1 MHGLIS
7 SKHETFFLLHIIPL
21 LILHI
26 HGKYFQK
33 KFCPASSIWFLPC
46 VWPKNVIKK
55 KKISKSKSRYSS
67 QSSTRKSSEV
77 DSDTKDVTEEDNA
90 NQYQMMT
97 NNGGTTAGNSG
108 SASFRRSKSANKIAM
123 GLARSLKKVSVS
135 GSVHGRNV
143 IIVDDMIDTGITL
156 KNAVEVKYLLK

>member
-1 MHGLIS
+1 M
-7 SKHETFFLLHIIPL
+7 T
-21 LILHI
+21 
-26 HGKYFQK
+26 Q
-33 KFCPASSIWFLPC
+33 
-46 VWPKNVIKK
+46 KNVIKK

-77 DSDTKDVTEEDNA
+77 DSDTKDVTEEENA
-90 NQYQMMT
+90 NQSTLMT
-97 NNGGTTAGNSG
+97 NNGNNGA
-108 SASFRRSKSANKIAM
+108 ASFRRSKSANKIAM

-156 KNAVEVKYLLK
+156 KNAVEVKYSIFLKVVKMMGRLYLLWGGGSYVRQHYATTTRYLNIATAVTTRQPRSIR

>member
-1 MHGLIS
+1 M
-7 SKHETFFLLHIIPL
+7 T
-21 LILHI
+21 
-26 HGKYFQK
+26 Q
-33 KFCPASSIWFLPC
+33 
-46 VWPKNVIKK
+46 KNVIKK

-77 DSDTKDVTEEDNA
+77 DSDTKDVTEEENA
-90 NQYQMMT
+90 NQSTLMT
-97 NNGGTTAGNSG
+97 NNGNNGA
-108 SASFRRSKSANKIAM
+108 ASFRRSKSANKIAM

-156 KNAVEVKYLLK
+156 KNAVEVKYILIKVVMMMMGRSYFPKIKSYWVILGCSNVICRHVPKNQLLIIKNFD

>member
-1 MHGLIS
+1 MFVFSILLLS
-7 SKHETFFLLHIIPL
+7 FLRKYDVRNFWPL
-21 LILHI
+21 VIL
-26 HGKYFQK
+26 KT
-33 KFCPASSIWFLPC
+33 SSILFLFL
-46 VWPKNVIKK
+46 WSQKNVIKK

>member
-1 MHGLIS
+1 
-7 SKHETFFLLHIIPL
+7 
-21 LILHI
+21 
-26 HGKYFQK
+26 
-33 KFCPASSIWFLPC
+33 
-46 VWPKNVIKK
+46 
-55 KKISKSKSRYSS
+55 
-67 QSSTRKSSEV
+67 
-77 DSDTKDVTEEDNA
+77 
-90 NQYQMMT
+90 MT

-156 KNAVEVKYLLK
+156 KNAVEVKYSIFLKVVKMMGRLYFPKIELYGGEGGCSVIWRDVPKNQI

>member
-1 MHGLIS
+1 M
-7 SKHETFFLLHIIPL
+7 T
-21 LILHI
+21 
-26 HGKYFQK
+26 Q
-33 KFCPASSIWFLPC
+33 
-46 VWPKNVIKK
+46 KNVIKK

-77 DSDTKDVTEEDNA
+77 DSDTKDVTEEENA
-90 NQYQMMT
+90 NQSTLMT
-97 NNGGTTAGNSG
+97 NNGNNGA
-108 SASFRRSKSANKIAM
+108 ASFRRSKSANKIAM

-156 KNAVEVKYLLK
+156 KNAVEVKYILIKVVMMMMMGRLYFPKIKFFFWGGGLFWGVT

>member
-1 MHGLIS
+1 M
-7 SKHETFFLLHIIPL
+7 
-21 LILHI
+21 
-26 HGKYFQK
+26 
-33 KFCPASSIWFLPC
+33 
-46 VWPKNVIKK
+46 
-55 KKISKSKSRYSS
+55 
-67 QSSTRKSSEV
+67 
-77 DSDTKDVTEEDNA
+77 TEEDNA

-156 KNAVEVKYLLK
+156 KNAVEVKYSIFLKVVKMMGRLYFPKIELYAQKSNIGYYYQRTLINRFRFI